1 MKKNG
6 TPRAGSGKAFAA
18 VPSFFLFLFHC
29 NDGRNKM
36 DTSALF
42 KISYGLFVL
51 TAKGKDGRE
60 SGCIINT
67 AMQVT
72 SNPLQVCFTVNKAN
86 YTHDL
91 VLESGSFTLSVLS
104 EKASFDTF
112 KRFGFQSG
120 RDVDKFAGFEDS
132 FRRGA
137 NGLPYITAGTNAWI
151 SGEVVQHYD
160 VGTHHLFV
168 ARVTDMAVLD
178 DKTPSAT
185 YTYYQEHIKPKPQ
198 SAPKPGAKTKT
209 VWRCRICGYIYEGE
223 TLTPDFV
230 CPICKHGASD
240 FEKVEVEA

>member
-18 VPSFFLFLFHC
+18 VPSFFLLLFHC

-67 AMQVT
+67 AMQVI
-72 SNPLQVCFTVNKAN
+72 NKAN